1 MALVTRES
9 PRPGALRAAV
19 ALSLLLFVLRL
30 HLART
35 VGFGDAEALYVSY
48 ALHPAPAYLDHPGL
62 VGVIARLLGGGFAPS
77 PVTVHQFTAI
87 AATALPW
94 LAFVAARMAGASR
107 AGAFRT
113 WFAIALW
120 PETSIG
126 LFGLTPDLP
135 LAFAWLSALGLVA
148 LALRQPPAS
157 LAALAAFLGAGLC
170 AGLAIQSKASG
181 VLLLASL
188 AAAFASRGAR
198 PSLRT
203 AAPYFGLALAAVLA
217 APLVKWEANAGFPL
231 LEHRLVATQK
241 AAGFSLRNLGAL
253 LGGQLLYVTPPLLVG
268 AYHAVRGTWARRSDP
283 VDALLLSATVIP
295 GLPLAVLCLWS
306 RVAEPHWLAPAYL
319 AVALAA
325 SRDAA
330 RPRLDR
336 VCLATGVVVAL
347 LGWAVVATPAYPK
360 LAGTRYVARYDLT
373 NDLRAWRIG
382 LPMVEEEL
390 EDAGAPDGV
399 AVVGPHWV
407 ICAQLHAGLGAGIPV
422 GCRTPAGDDF
432 QRWYPESTWKDPATL
447 LLVTDDRF
455 PVDASG
461 LFPDRELT
469 RVRSSRVYFGGVV
482 VRTLRV
488 SRLEARPAGTA
499 TPLR

>member
-1 MALVTRES
+1 MTGES
-9 PRPGALRAAV
+9 PRAPGALRAAV
-19 ALSLLLFVLRL
+19 ALSLLLLVLRL
-30 HLART
+30 HLARS

-48 ALHPAPAYLDHPGL
+48 ALHPAAAYLDHPGL
-62 VGVIARLLGGGFAPS
+62 VGLIAGMLGGGLAPG
-77 PVTVHQFTAI
+77 PATVHRFTAV

-94 LAFVAARMAGASR
+94 VAFVAARAAGASR
-107 AGAFRT
+107 AGALRT

-135 LAFAWLSALGLVA
+135 LAFAWLSALGLAA
-148 LALRQPPAS
+148 LALRQPPTS

-188 AAAFASRGAR
+188 AAAFVSRGAR
-198 PSLRT
+198 RPLRT
-203 AAPYFGLALAAVLA
+203 AAPYLGLALAAVLA
-217 APLVKWEANAGFPL
+217 APIVKWETNAGFPL
-231 LEHRLVATQK
+231 LQHRLVATQK

-268 AYHAVRGTWARRSDP
+268 AYHAARGTWARRREP
-283 VDALLLSATVIP
+283 VDALLLAATVVP
-295 GLPLAVLCLWS
+295 GLPLTVLCLWS

-336 VCLATGVVVAL
+336 VCLATGVVVAF
-347 LGWAVVATPAYPK
+347 LGWAVVATPVYPK
-360 LAGTRYVARYDLT
+360 LAGTRYVPRYDLT
-373 NDLRAWRIG
+373 NDLRAWRVG
-382 LPMVEEEL
+382 LPLVEEEL
-390 EDAGAPDGV
+390 EDAGDPDGV

-432 QRWYPESTWKDPATL
+432 QRWYPESTWKDRATL

-455 PVDASG
+455 PVDASS

-469 RVRSSRVYFGGVV
+469 RVRSARAYFGGVA

-488 SRLEARPAGTA
+488 SRLEARPPGA
-499 TPLR
+499 TPPP